1 MPKAAIFDVDGTLV
15 DSNELHVQAWREVF
29 RRYGRE
35 VDPPTLRK
43 QMGKGGDQLMPVFWS
58 SAELEKFGDEMQ
70 ALRVQL
76 FMREYLPRCKPFPD
90 VRALFE
96 RIKREGL
103 RIALASSAKEPELEH
118 HLEQLGIRD
127 LVDAATSADDA
138 DHSKPCPDIYQAAL
152 ARLPGIAPA
161 EAVVIGDSPYDAQAS
176 ARAGARCIGV
186 LTGGFTERELREAG
200 ALAVYRDVAHLA
212 REAAWT

>member
-29 RRYGRE
+29 RRYGKE
-35 VDPPTLRK
+35 VDSPALRK

-58 SAELEKFGDEMQ
+58 SADLQKFGDEMQ
-70 ALRVQL
+70 ALRVEI

-152 ARLPGIAPA
+152 ARLPGVAPA

-176 ARAGARCIGV
+176 ARAGTRCIGV

-200 ALAVYRDVAHLA
+200 AFAVYRDVAHLA
-212 REAAWT
+212 RDAAWT

>member
-200 ALAVYRDVAHLA
+200 AFAVYRDVAHLA